1 MTRPA
6 RPRLPRTSF
15 DIAELLGTV
24 PIFSSLTLQQ
34 RELLARATRPRK
46 ARRGELI
53 VAQGA
58 PGDALFVIARGSV
71 LVHRTGRG
79 GERRAM
85 TVIQA
90 PGSFGEIPLCD
101 GGRRSASVEA
111 LEETDLF
118 VVPRVEFFRLLAEE
132 PKMVQGVLR
141 ELGRMVRRLTD
152 QLTDASLLDL
162 PGRVAKTLVRL
173 VEVRRDADPE
183 AMPIIGL
190 SQGKLAELAG
200 GSRQSVNGALATLA
214 GRGLI
219 SIDGRRIIVTDL
231 PGLRARAGLA
241 PAPHAAPPN
250 STASRNQS
258 LSSTH

>member
-1 MTRPA
+1 MARPA
-6 RPRLPRTSF
+6 RPRLPRTSL

-24 PIFSSLTLQQ
+24 PLLASLTLQQ
-34 RELLARATRPRK
+34 RELLARTTRPRRV
-46 ARRGELI
+46 RRGEI
-53 VAQGA
+53 VYAQGS
-58 PGDALFVIARGSV
+58 PGDALYVVARGSV

-85 TVIQA
+85 TVIEA
-90 PGSFGEIPLCD
+90 PGSFGEIPLVD

-111 LEETDLF
+111 LEDTDLF
-118 VVPRVEFFRLLAEE
+118 VVPRTEFLRLLVEE

-173 VEVRRDADPE
+173 VEVRREADPE
-183 AMPIIGL
+183 ALPVVGL

-200 GSRQSVNGALATLA
+200 GSRQSVNGALSTLA
-214 GRGLI
+214 NRGLI
-219 SIDGRRIIVTDL
+219 QIDGRRIIVTDL
-231 PGLRARAGLA
+231 PGLRTRAGLG
-241 PAPHAAPPN
+241 PPP
-250 STASRNQS
+250 SHRQP
-258 LSSTH
+258 

>member
-6 RPRLPRTSF
+6 RPRLPRTSL

-24 PIFSSLTLQQ
+24 PLFASLTFQQ
-34 RELLARATRPRK
+34 RDLLARTTRPRRV
-46 ARRGELI
+46 RRGEI
-53 VAQGA
+53 VYAQGS
-58 PGDALFVIARGSV
+58 PGDALFVIARGAV
-71 LVHRTGRG
+71 LIHRTGRG

-85 TVIQA
+85 TVIEA
-90 PGSFGEIPLCD
+90 PGSFGEIPLVD

-111 LEETDLF
+111 LEDTDLF
-118 VVPRVEFFRLLAEE
+118 VVPRNEFLRLLVEE

-173 VEVRRDADPE
+173 VEVRREADPE
-183 AMPIIGL
+183 ALPVVGL

-200 GSRQSVNGALATLA
+200 GSRQSVNGALSTLA
-214 GRGLI
+214 SRGLI
-219 SIDGRRIIVTDL
+219 QIDGRRIIVTDL
-231 PGLRARAGLA
+231 PGLRTRAGLT
-241 PAPHAAPPN
+241 PPP
-250 STASRNQS
+250 SHHQP
-258 LSSTH
+258 

>member
-1 MTRPA
+1 MARPA
-6 RPRLPRTSF
+6 RPRLPRTSL

-24 PIFSSLTLQQ
+24 PLFASLTLQQ
-34 RELLARATRPRK
+34 RDLLARTTRPRK
-46 ARRGELI
+46 VRRGELV

-58 PGDALFVIARGSV
+58 PGDALFIVARGSV

-85 TVIQA
+85 TVIEA
-90 PGSFGEIPLCD
+90 PGSFGEIPLVD

-111 LEETDLF
+111 LEDTDLF
-118 VVPRVEFFRLLAEE
+118 VVPRSEFLRLLVEE

-173 VEVRRDADPE
+173 VEVRREGNPE
-183 AMPIIGL
+183 ALPVVGL
-190 SQGKLAELAG
+190 SQSKLAELAG
-200 GSRQSVNGALATLA
+200 GSRQSVNGALASLA
-214 GRGLI
+214 SRGLI
-219 SIDGRRIIVTDL
+219 QIDGRRIVVIDL
-231 PGLRARAGLA
+231 PGLRARAGRA
-241 PAPHAAPPN
+241 PVAA
-250 STASRNQS
+250 ARAVR
-258 LSSTH
+258 